1 MTFAYSLDNRLAAR
15 SLSVGVTI
23 RSVTLMSLA
32 VDHAMASIIR
42 DCNISRL
49 LRLQRTGEKEDSF
62 EGGKMLTGEDLA
74 MRYGGCGRALSLPI
88 FLEKRNLL

>member
-1 MTFAYSLDNRLAAR
+1 
-15 SLSVGVTI
+15 
-23 RSVTLMSLA
+23 MSLA

-74 MRYGGCGRALSLPI
+74 MSLGERGIDLQDGGTMVRIAGTAAAIAASA
-88 FLEKRNLL
+88 EDDG